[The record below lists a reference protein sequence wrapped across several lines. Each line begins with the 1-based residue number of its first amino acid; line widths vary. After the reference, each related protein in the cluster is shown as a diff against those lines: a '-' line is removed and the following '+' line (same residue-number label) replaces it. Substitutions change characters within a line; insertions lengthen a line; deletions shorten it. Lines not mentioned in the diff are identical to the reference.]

1 MMRTVVTSA
10 LRPRVY
16 LPILLGVVL
25 LLALLSLGNVH
36 DVLALLGRFQPRTLM
51 AFAAVMLAYEAIR
64 CLQWRFL
71 LTALDIHVPVRT
83 QVFTYVT
90 GEVMKSLP
98 IGNFVPDYVLQ
109 RSQGTDFG
117 LASSVTLAIN
127 LLEVAITLLGLVVL
141 GVPGWSW
148 LRPLIVFGLAGF
160 ALLVWFVWLYIRRIA
175 FASASQ
181 SSASVHRLPVLSERL
196 AAHPRM
202 RRVLEELR
210 QFREGGIQILRPR
223 VLLPAALFSAT
234 YLVLGGLGLA
244 LLAWGLGLQQVTLP
258 QALAVYFFSLAFAT
272 IIPLP
277 MDLGSTELGGVGVF
291 LALGVGVSRS
301 AAVGV
306 MLLDRTLA
314 LGFTLALAVAVGL
327 VLQAEVR
334 AELRSIMRAPVGAP
348 AAAEPRR
355 RTLPLRRRPGA
366 QVPRS
371 WAAAGSGAP
380 RLTPGLPSMAFA
392 TCAASARAK
401 RHHPACLNPA
411 ARIVSGSS
419 ACSTCASTTRPS
431 TMVESPAGS
440 SPSTAHSTQAAV
452 SNSTGQPLSLVPI
465 CSPSSFCGLRA

>member
-1 MMRTVVTSA
+1 MMRTVLTRA

-25 LLALLSLGNVH
+25 LLVLLSLGNVR
-36 DVLALLGRFQPRTLM
+36 DVLALLGRFQPRALL
-51 AFAAVMLAYEAIR
+51 AFAAVMLAYEAVR

-71 LTALDIHVPVRT
+71 LTALGIRVPVRT

-98 IGNFVPDYVLQ
+98 IGNFIPDYVLQ

-127 LLEVAITLLGLVVL
+127 LLEVALTLVGLVVL

-148 LRPLIVFGLAGF
+148 LRPLILFGLAGF
-160 ALLVWFVWLYIRRIA
+160 ALLVWLIWRLAHR
-175 FASASQ
+175 FALTGASQ
-181 SSASVHRLPVLSERL
+181 ASVPVHRLPVLAERL
-196 AAHPRM
+196 AARPSL
-202 RRVLEELR
+202 RRAMEELR
-210 QFREGGIQILRPR
+210 QFRAGGVQILRPR
-223 VLLPAALFSAT
+223 VLLPAAVCSAT

-244 LLAWGLGLQQVTLP
+244 LLSWGLGLEQVTLG

-291 LALGVGVSRS
+291 LALGVGVSKS

-314 LGFTLALAVAVGL
+314 LGFTLVLALVVGL

-334 AELRSIMRAPVGAP
+334 AELRSLMRAPVRAPAVAAPRVRKLPLFGRSGAP
-348 AAAEPRR
+348 AR
-355 RTLPLRRRPGA
+355 
-366 QVPRS
+366 RS
-371 WAAAGSGAP
+371 WA
-380 RLTPGLPSMAFA
+380 TQYMVPGLEPGFPIVAFPL
-392 TCAASARAK
+392 CAASA
-401 RHHPACLNPA
+401 ACTPGMLDEEA
-411 ARIVSGSS
+411 L
-419 ACSTCASTTRPS
+419 
-431 TMVESPAGS
+431 PAGQQTADR
-440 SPSTAHSTQAAV
+440 SPRCTWIYCDAATATQPCGVSTLSTARQREHDDQGRRFAA
-452 SNSTGQPLSLVPI
+452 
-465 CSPSSFCGLRA
+465 